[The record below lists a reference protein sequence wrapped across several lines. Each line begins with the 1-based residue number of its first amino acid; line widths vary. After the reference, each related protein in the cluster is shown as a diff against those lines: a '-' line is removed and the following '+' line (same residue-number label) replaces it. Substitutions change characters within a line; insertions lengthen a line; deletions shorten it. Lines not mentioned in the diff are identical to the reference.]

1 MIVPALIALA
11 VLFGTVSALVTA
23 TDAALAMFPPGR
35 LFRLTE
41 SRARGA
47 EALDALDEISHRLHS
62 TAVLGWALACGIAA
76 VAVVAFLADLY
87 SFTQISGMVFWGVS
101 ILWALGSTLVMFV
114 LFQALPRA
122 FAVANSEYIA
132 LSTASFSL
140 AVTRVLGPIASGLS
154 APARLVIT
162 AAGGER
168 RNPVW
173 AAGPIDREES
183 TEDSERENAEE
194 AFLEAVS
201 DFGEKIAREIMT
213 PRTDMQALED
223 TDTVFDAVTLMLETG
238 FSRVP
243 VYSETVDDIT
253 GIVYVKDVLRAIAWV
268 DPNIDPAK
276 LPPLTSIMRPVIF
289 VPETKPVR
297 ELLVEMRNQAHLAIV
312 ADEYGGTSGLITLED
327 LLEEIVGDISDEFDT
342 ETPLIEELPDGRFRI
357 DARLSVDE
365 LNDLFGTA
373 LEIDADS
380 VGGLF
385 TEFAGHIPEVGES
398 LTVEG
403 IELTVTQLEGNRV
416 RELIAVAATED
427 DAEDACGNNGG
438 ES

>member
-1 MIVPALIALA
+1 MTVPVLLLA
-11 VLFGTVSALVTA
+11 AAILGVVSALVTA

-41 SRARGA
+41 SQADGA
-47 EALDALDEISHRLHS
+47 AALDALDEIGHRLRS
-62 TAVLGWALACGIAA
+62 TAVLTWAIAAATAA
-76 VAVVAFLADLY
+76 VAAVAFVADLHVY
-87 SFTQISGMVFWGVS
+87 EGLNRPVFWLLAAVWSLVG
-101 ILWALGSTLVMFV
+101 TLVMFL
-114 LFQALPRA
+114 LFQAIPRA
-122 FAVANSEYIA
+122 FAVSNSEYIA
-132 LSTASFSL
+132 LATAPFSL
-140 AVTRVLGPIASGLS
+140 AVTSALGPLASALS

-168 RNPVW
+168 KSPVW
-173 AAGPIDREES
+173 AAGPIEREDAD
-183 TEDSERENAEE
+183 EDSERENAEE

-201 DFGEKIAREIMT
+201 DFGDKIAREIMT
-213 PRTDMQALED
+213 PRTDMRALDD

-243 VYSETVDDIT
+243 VYRETVDNIV
-253 GIVYVKDVLRAIAWV
+253 GILYVKDVLRAIAWV
-268 DPNIDPAK
+268 DPDIDPAK
-276 LPPLTSIMRPVIF
+276 LPALSSIARPAVF

-297 ELLVEMRNQAHLAIV
+297 ELLVEMQKQAHLAIV

-342 ETPLIEELPDGRFRI
+342 ETPLVEELPDGRYRI

-403 IELTVTQLEGNRV
+403 IDLTVVKLEGNRV
-416 RELIAVAATED
+416 RELLAVASTPED
-427 DAEDACGNNGG
+427 ENGSDDENGG